1 MSPMEMLRGHFC
13 SQAPARTAGEKKLSR
28 LWQEGGTGTCRSPA
42 AGGWHVLFQGKMT
55 GIPDHLEPVGT
66 HKRQQSGNVP
76 LPFNGRCSA
85 EWMLT
90 VDKEVSSVALPFPHQ
105 KGRQRDL
112 ASGKDVQ
119 LDLRLFFFFFF

>member
-1 MSPMEMLRGHFC
+1 
-13 SQAPARTAGEKKLSR
+13 
-28 LWQEGGTGTCRSPA
+28 
-42 AGGWHVLFQGKMT
+42 MT

-119 LDLRLFFFFFF
+119 LDLRLFFFFFLMRDWLLFLSLSPKE

>member
-1 MSPMEMLRGHFC
+1 
-13 SQAPARTAGEKKLSR
+13 
-28 LWQEGGTGTCRSPA
+28 
-42 AGGWHVLFQGKMT
+42 MT

-119 LDLRLFFFFFF
+119 LDLRLFFFFLNMRLASFFVFISKGVKLLFLTVERCFRNLMQ